1 MRAAIPGEEI
11 AAKDAEAKGGGKNGG
26 EGDTP
31 IGRCRHMWGST
42 KGAGRIQL
50 SRSIA
55 YLMKGS
61 RSKAS
66 VTNHLTC
73 AWLMVGLVL
82 VSAHPTVRIP

>member
-11 AAKDAEAKGGGKNGG
+11 AAKGAEAKGGGKNGG
-26 EGDTP
+26 EGDIP
-31 IGRCRHMWGST
+31 IVRHMWGLT
-42 KGAGRIQL
+42 KGAGRIPLGQ
-50 SRSIA
+50 SIA